1 MQLVQSANE
10 NNLREEHLQMVIQ
23 EEQQEHDKF
32 VEEEMINMQ
41 LSIKGSKLMKR
52 SSGTARSSCS

>member
-1 MQLVQSANE
+1 
-10 NNLREEHLQMVIQ
+10 MVIQ

>member
-52 SSGTARSSCS
+52 SSGSARSSCS

>member
-52 SSGTARSSCS
+52 SSGTARSSCN